1 MADALQYAV
10 LANQLAKD
18 AVAPLNQMAAQNY
31 RQREID
37 EERAYREGLLA
48 DKRAYEAGLIDD
60 ARRFELSQ
68 QRQARFLAR
77 QEEDRKQRWEQEK
90 LNQALGV
97 KRAAEQEEIRRT
109 TATFIDMK
117 SMLDQAKAKQARQN
131 VLQALNSSPKIAE
144 NINALRARDA
154 SFSVFSPDG
163 GINPAVFNRVK
174 EDDMAVYQMT
184 LQSLQSEQ
192 NGEIEELSNLI
203 KNFDT
208 SKLDFGMVR
217 EAQERGV
224 ILPLGTGED
233 DPELP
238 EIVVD
243 PNNPA
248 EVPDAP
254 GKGKSEGEGTKPR
267 ISGILAGVKDAAGNV
282 GNIWANTWGVIG
294 SPATGTYDYL
304 FDPEQPGFR
313 EAVGRDFTR
322 SKDRVVEEAQELVAP
337 LPAMTMPPANPGSM
351 MPAGVRVPPANPM
364 VRPRLPI
371 RPQGS
376 PPLQIPTYYPAGET
390 AVRPVRPVPLTQ
402 QELLSISPA
411 R

>member
-144 NINALRARDA
+144 NINALLRDGA
-154 SFSVFSPDG
+154 
-163 GINPAVFNRVK
+163 
-174 EDDMAVYQMT
+174 
-184 LQSLQSEQ
+184 
-192 NGEIEELSNLI
+192 
-203 KNFDT
+203 
-208 SKLDFGMVR
+208 
-217 EAQERGV
+217 
-224 ILPLGTGED
+224 
-233 DPELP
+233 
-238 EIVVD
+238 
-243 PNNPA
+243 
-248 EVPDAP
+248 
-254 GKGKSEGEGTKPR
+254 
-267 ISGILAGVKDAAGNV
+267 
-282 GNIWANTWGVIG
+282 G
-294 SPATGTYDYL
+294 SP
-304 FDPEQPGFR
+304 R
-313 EAVGRDFTR
+313 KGRDPSAWNR
-322 SKDRVVEEAQELVAP
+322 
-337 LPAMTMPPANPGSM
+337 
-351 MPAGVRVPPANPM
+351 
-364 VRPRLPI
+364 
-371 RPQGS
+371 
-376 PPLQIPTYYPAGET
+376 
-390 AVRPVRPVPLTQ
+390 
-402 QELLSISPA
+402 
-411 R
+411 